1 MIPSQTNKPRTTLH
15 RIKRAAKWRGITQ
28 IQIAEAAA
36 VTRQHVCHVLAG
48 RVQSRR
54 VIATTKRLIA
64 EHDAARAQAVA

>member
-1 MIPSQTNKPRTTLH
+1 MANNTRTTLH

-48 RVQSRR
+48 RVKSRA
-54 VIATTKRLIA
+54 VISTAKRLIA
-64 EHDAARAQAVA
+64 EHDAARAQGEPLSA